1 MLLGACTKTTFD
13 SSIANNDTTAVAT
26 TTTLPTG
33 TVAELLPVMLDALK
47 GLSEKVAANK
57 GDNETASLI
66 EQIWAAIRP
75 EITATHKELVPDFE
89 FIVRRTRQATDRH
102 RPADADRA
110 YRNLVS
116 LVDDILGPNTNA
128 TNDTGS

>member
-1 MLLGACTKTTFD
+1 MLVGGCSTTTFD
-13 SSIANNDTTAVAT
+13 NTIANNDTTVAST
-26 TTTLPTG
+26 TTLLPTG
-33 TVAELLPVMLDALK
+33 TVSELLPVMLVAVK

-66 EQIWAAIRP
+66 EHIWTAIQP
-75 EITATHKELVPDFE
+75 EVAATHKALVPDFE
-89 FIVRRTRQATDRH
+89 FIVRRCRQATDRH

-116 LVDDILGPNTNA
+116 LVDNILGPA
-128 TNDTGS
+128 AAAESEA